1 MQLSQDAIKQCYQ
14 KTRLLPRILRGSRPL
29 LPPHGPKQANVFPGK
44 LALQFLEFI
53 SKYCNFVRNVA
64 TRLGPD
70 SFQTTGL
77 VRRCQPMIPVCVIQL
92 SGYVTAKGN
101 PYLQNTIPNKHLDK
115 KLSLLFNDPY
125 SRQCENWLPRH
136 YFRNYLI

>member
-1 MQLSQDAIKQCYQ
+1 MELSQDAIKQCYS
-14 KTRLLPRILRGSRPL
+14 KTRLRPPRIPPGCFSIS
-29 LPPHGPKQANVFPGK
+29 PPHAPNVADVFPGK
-44 LALQFLEFI
+44 MAQQFLEFI

-77 VRRCQPMIPVCVIQL
+77 VRRCEPMIPVCVIQI

-101 PYLQNTIPNKHLDK
+101 PYLQNITQNEHLQINEGLYK
-115 KLSLLFNDPY
+115 T
-125 SRQCENWLPRH
+125 
-136 YFRNYLI
+136 